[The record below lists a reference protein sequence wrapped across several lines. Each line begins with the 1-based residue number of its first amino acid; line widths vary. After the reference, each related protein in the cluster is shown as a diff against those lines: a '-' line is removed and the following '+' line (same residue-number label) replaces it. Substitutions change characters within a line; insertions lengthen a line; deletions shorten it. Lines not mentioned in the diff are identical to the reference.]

1 MVFVIGLT
9 GGIGSGKSTVSD
21 YFSELGVPV
30 IDADDVAKKLC
41 DAKNIGFEKI
51 RERFGETILDS
62 DGEIS
67 RKKLRKIIFE
77 NSTERCWLENY
88 LHPLI
93 IEAILNWVKQVNS
106 DYCIVVAPLLF
117 ETDLKNYVN
126 RVLVIEASKEVKI
139 KRVIS
144 RDKMHQEEI
153 EKILSN
159 QLSSEERL
167 AMADDIILNEGGF
180 EELREKVLK
189 MNLFYVGLANTFAEW
204 NSSSD
209 DEAYNDL

>member
-9 GGIGSGKSTVSD
+9 GGIGSGKSIAAH

-41 DAKNIGFEKI
+41 NSKNIGFEKI
-51 RERFGETILDS
+51 KERFGEAVLDS

-77 NSTERCWLENY
+77 NSMERLWLENY

-93 IEAILNWVKQVNS
+93 SEAILNWVKQLSNG
-106 DYCIVVAPLLF
+106 YCIVVVPLLL
-117 ETDLKNYVN
+117 ETDFKNYVD
-126 RVLVIEASKEVKI
+126 RILVIEASKEIKI
-139 KRVIS
+139 KRAIL
-144 RDKMHQEEI
+144 RDEVHQDEI
-153 EKILSN
+153 EKILSA

-167 AMADDIILNEGGF
+167 AMTDDIIFNEGNLA
-180 EELREKVLK
+180 ELRDKVLK
-189 MNLFYVGLANTFAEW
+189 MHLFYVGLANKKGII
-204 NSSSD
+204 
-209 DEAYNDL
+209 